1 MNRFPADNHCFLL
14 VGLVVSYGL
23 VLLLPRK
30 LPRSVSY
37 LMMMLS
43 ASLALGF
50 DHTIGV
56 PPFDLYDTNIDPAFT
71 LADLFLALLYL
82 PFGYLF
88 AYGYR
93 QLKIR
98 GLGIPFY
105 ILAWSLF
112 GTGFE
117 ALAVHFHVFTYKG
130 WSLRYSFV
138 VYLFVEL
145 ITVVFYHVLMRRFA
159 QLKTG

>member
-1 MNRFPADNHCFLL
+1 MNRFPADNQWFLL
-14 VGLVVSYGL
+14 VGLIVSYGV

-30 LPRSVSY
+30 LPRSVSF

-56 PPFDLYDTNIDPAFT
+56 PPYDLYDTNIDPAFT

-82 PFGYLF
+82 PFGYF
-88 AYGYR
+88 FVYGYR

-98 GLGIPFY
+98 RLGIPFY
-105 ILAWSLF
+105 ILVWSLF

-117 ALAVHFHVFTYKG
+117 AIALHFHVYTYKG

-138 VYLFVEL
+138 VYVCVQL
-145 ITVVFYHVLMRRFA
+145 ISVIYYHLLMRRFA